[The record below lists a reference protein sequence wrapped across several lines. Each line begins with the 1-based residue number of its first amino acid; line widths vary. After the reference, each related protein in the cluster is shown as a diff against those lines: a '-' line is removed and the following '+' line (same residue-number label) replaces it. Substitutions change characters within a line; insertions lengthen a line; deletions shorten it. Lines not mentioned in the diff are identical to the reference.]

1 MSRPALKKTG
11 ALCWCPKFVADF
23 SQAADLIYESGNCAA
38 LKYGIAEAISRGDSQ
53 NARRLLDQLVIKTPP
68 EARDP
73 DWIRATERSV
83 ARLQNGASQKIDQRA
98 VADLLNLPTG
108 MQSSGDPIEGN
119 PFPVVDPRY
128 KVWDDA
134 THGAEE
140 QWCRLSSESENTR
153 ADRPDVLI
161 DSVCKRIAGKFDI
174 WAKRGVHVVWSYSA
188 VRAYDQWL
196 INYAEAWLQD
206 VSARKL
212 YSRVVPL
219 HDLLAA
225 LRLVLT
231 KRVAWWKAE
240 ARRYVAEQKAYFAK
254 ENATAPKSE
263 AELRTKLIATEP
275 AALSSSRQGSAK
287 PGRALARSSAFV
299 NFAAK
304 LWLDAK
310 RQSGNAS
317 VTGKQ
322 LNRIASSLDDQK
334 YVPPAKYLE
343 GSCARELKSF
353 NSKNSNSRVGPIQTW
368 SQLVAVGDKDHLRGM
383 RRLLSRCAEKHAL

>member
-1 MSRPALKKTG
+1 
-11 ALCWCPKFVADF
+11 
-23 SQAADLIYESGNCAA
+23 
-38 LKYGIAEAISRGDSQ
+38 
-53 NARRLLDQLVIKTPP
+53 
-68 EARDP
+68 
-73 DWIRATERSV
+73 
-83 ARLQNGASQKIDQRA
+83 
-98 VADLLNLPTG
+98 
-108 MQSSGDPIEGN
+108 
-119 PFPVVDPRY
+119 
-128 KVWDDA
+128 
-134 THGAEE
+134 
-140 QWCRLSSESENTR
+140 
-153 ADRPDVLI
+153 
-161 DSVCKRIAGKFDI
+161 
-174 WAKRGVHVVWSYSA
+174 
-188 VRAYDQWL
+188 
-196 INYAEAWLQD
+196 
-206 VSARKL
+206 
-212 YSRVVPL
+212 VPL